1 MQFSKTKTNNDT
13 SVVLKTFSL
22 ITIYASHNPLRER
35 ERETDGG
42 RETKFPCSFIEEK
55 NKGVPIRGPRGNRKN
70 T

>member
-35 ERETDGG
+35 ERE
-42 RETKFPCSFIEEK
+42 RQMEEERQNFPAHS
-55 NKGVPIRGPRGNRKN
+55 
-70 T
+70 